1 MSEKRKR
8 YILPE
13 EEIPHYWYNI
23 QADMVNKPMPPLHP
37 GTKQPL
43 KAEHLYPIFAKELCH
58 QVFALASCEKDPD
71 MGKLDD
77 NYLVYTNYDKK
88 ADFKVPTFYLA
99 PQILV
104 ISDSKEPEYLEGE
117 GAEQILAAYTDNMI
131 ARGYAA
137 ATNKE
142 SADLGIQVSYIASTY
157 YFTSYTQPE
166 WWWGYPGYWGPGYW
180 GGNWGGGWYYPYAVT
195 YSYSTN
201 SFLTEM
207 VNLKA
212 EQGDSKKL
220 PVVWTSY
227 LTGFETGSKAINRT
241 LAVEAVNQSF
251 TQSPYLTNK

>member
-1 MSEKRKR
+1 MKKLIP
-8 YILPE
+8 ILL
-13 EEIPHYWYNI
+13 
-23 QADMVNKPMPPLHP
+23 A
-37 GTKQPL
+37 
-43 KAEHLYPIFAKELCH
+43 
-58 QVFALASCEKDPD
+58 VFALASCEKDPD

-117 GAEQILAAYTDNMI
+117 GAEQILAAYTDNMV
-131 ARGYAA
+131 ARGYEAA
-137 ATNKE
+137 ADQE

-220 PVVWTSY
+220 PVVWTLKSATK
-227 LTGFETGSKAINRT
+227 LFSVLLASKRPLITELADKLRLKYPLLPTISPCPTMRLEAIRSIIPISCRRYPKS
-241 LAVEAVNQSF
+241 V
-251 TQSPYLTNK
+251 